1 MGNLVLKGA
10 KLKYKVKNHFM
21 LREIVEDYVVLAR
34 GPAAIDFNGVL
45 VLNEA
50 CVLMWKNMQDYIT
63 SKELAEIL
71 IKEYSIEAEKALSD
85 VEKCINKMMEYDL
98 LDIKE

>member
-71 IKEYSIEAEKALSD
+71 IKEYSIEAEEALSD
-85 VEKCINKMMEYDL
+85 VEKCMEELGYG
-98 LDIKE
+98 K

>member
-1 MGNLVLKGA
+1 
-10 KLKYKVKNHFM
+10 M
-21 LREIVEDYVVLAR
+21 LREIVDDYVVLAR

>member
-1 MGNLVLKGA
+1 
-10 KLKYKVKNHFM
+10 M

-71 IKEYSIEAEKALSD
+71 IKEYSIEADKALSD

>member
-1 MGNLVLKGA
+1 
-10 KLKYKVKNHFM
+10 M

-71 IKEYSIEAEKALSD
+71 IKEYSIEAEEALSD

>member
-1 MGNLVLKGA
+1 
-10 KLKYKVKNHFM
+10 M

>member
-21 LREIVEDYVVLAR
+21 LREIVDDYVVLAR